1 MDQNGKTSLES
12 LGEALKKIKRR
23 RSLFEH
29 GRSIFF
35 IKREIISYDTY
46 DTSHINIKEKEIS
59 VIISASVYGYG
70 AW

>member
-46 DTSHINIKEKEIS
+46 DTSHKEKEIS

>member
-46 DTSHINIKEKEIS
+46 DTSHKEKEIS
-59 VIISASVYGYG
+59 VIFSASVYGYG